1 MNKELINNYLSE
13 VQSPSLRWDDE
24 AKCIN
29 PAELRRYTGLM
40 ETLRVGCIQA
50 IEECEPTMQRFYLD
64 ELKAKRKVILM
75 RGYASLE
82 TSNLLDYIMSAD
94 NAGGTALMS
103 YQQLDKMLLQSV
115 DKTISVVEAMV
126 GGNAA
131 NEGSKEMEA
140 TETTTETLPD
150 VISGTNGLAEYLGCS
165 HNTAFNIIKS
175 RVLPRNVQYM
185 TGKVWKFNRKRLD
198 EYLLNHPEAL
208 GNIRK

>member
-1 MNKELINNYLSE
+1 
-13 VQSPSLRWDDE
+13 
-24 AKCIN
+24 
-29 PAELRRYTGLM
+29 
-40 ETLRVGCIQA
+40 
-50 IEECEPTMQRFYLD
+50 MQRFYLD
-64 ELKAKRKVILM
+64 ELMAKRKVILM

-103 YQQLDKMLLQSV
+103 YQQLDQMLLQSV
-115 DKTISVVEAMV
+115 DKTISVVETMI
-126 GGNAA
+126 GGNTA
-131 NEGSKEMEA
+131 NEVSKVMEA

-150 VISGTNGLAEYLGCS
+150 VISGTDGLAEYLGCS

-175 RVLPRNVQYM
+175 RVLPSNVQYM

-198 EYLLNHPEAL
+198 EYLQNHPEAL